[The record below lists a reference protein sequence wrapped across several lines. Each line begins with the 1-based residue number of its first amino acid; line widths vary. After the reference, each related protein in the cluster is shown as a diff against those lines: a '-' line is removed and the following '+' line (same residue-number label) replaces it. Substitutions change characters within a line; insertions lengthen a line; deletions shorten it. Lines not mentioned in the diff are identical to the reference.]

1 MHERALSN
9 KITNDRAEMAI
20 AISLPGFNDLGRA
33 VGPFYFFYFCLFLMD
48 HFIFQFSTFSIKI
61 EKIYRLEV

>member
-9 KITNDRAEMAI
+9 KITNERAEMAI

-33 VGPFYFFYFCLFLMD
+33 VGPFYFFCLFLMD
-48 HFIFQFSTFSIKI
+48 HFLFQFSTFSIKI
-61 EKIYRLEV
+61 EKIYRLGV